1 MSSIRFA
8 LERLDNAV
16 GKLDASVFNVEN
28 ALQDYVPRD
37 EVEKARE
44 EAQLRDYSGN
54 IIDVDF
60 MAKRLDNAISTVED
74 LLKDGE

>member
-16 GKLDASVFNVEN
+16 GKLDASVFNVES

-44 EAQLRDYSGN
+44 EAQLRDDSGN